1 MILNVKKP
9 AIGGF
14 LVLMHLQRL
23 LLIFIR
29 MKLNSMNGA
38 RFNNDVRNGLMRFE
52 GTTAIYVLTL
62 VIAFFG
68 IDAPIT
74 A

>member
-1 MILNVKKP
+1 M
-9 AIGGF
+9 
-14 LVLMHLQRL
+14 
-23 LLIFIR
+23 FIR
-29 MKLNSMNGA
+29 MQLNSMNGA

-52 GTTAIYVLTL
+52 RTTTVNVLTL

-68 IDAPIT
+68 IDAQIT

>member
-29 MKLNSMNGA
+29 MKLNSMNGT

-52 GTTAIYVLTL
+52 RTTAINVLAL
-62 VIAFFG
+62 VITFFD
-68 IDAPIT
+68 IDAQIT

>member
-1 MILNVKKP
+1 MNVKKP

-23 LLIFIR
+23 LLMFIR
-29 MKLNSMNGA
+29 MQLNSMNGA
-38 RFNNDVRNGLMRFE
+38 RFNNNVSNRLMGFKRA
-52 GTTAIYVLTL
+52 TAIDVLTL

-68 IDAPIT
+68 IDAQIT